1 MLMYSKRILGILGAV
16 VAIATISVVVGFEN
30 TDAKESSFHR
40 MYVSVGMDDF
50 FEMRPGQ
57 TMTLPF
63 NLTNTN
69 VERASS
75 VNVYVTEQ
83 DYEHLKD
90 TPFLA
95 PASGGIDMRLSE
107 SSITIPAS
115 TGDTLQKDSMS
126 VTVSIPEDTAPG
138 LYEYSLIV
146 EVANDSLQVRKYFYI
161 NVV

>member
-1 MLMYSKRILGILGAV
+1 MYSKRTLGVFGAI
-16 VAIATISVVVGFEN
+16 VAIAAISTVVAFEN

-40 MYVSVGMDDF
+40 MPVSVGMEHV

-63 NLTNTN
+63 NLTNLD

-90 TPFLA
+90 TPLLA
-95 PASGGIDMRLSE
+95 PTNNGIDMSLSK
-107 SSITIPAS
+107 SSNTIPAS
-115 TGDTLQKDSMS
+115 TGDVLQKDQMS
-126 VTVSIPEDTAPG
+126 VTVSVPEDTVPG
-138 LYEYSLIV
+138 LYEYTLIV
-146 EVANDSLQVRKYFYI
+146 ELANDSLQVRKYFYI

>member
-1 MLMYSKRILGILGAV
+1 MYSKRILGILGAV
-16 VAIATISVVVGFEN
+16 VAIATISTIVAFEN

-40 MYVSVGMDDF
+40 LHVSVGMDDF

-57 TMTLPF
+57 TMALPF
-63 NLTNTN
+63 NLTNMN

-90 TPFLA
+90 YPFLA
-95 PASGGIDMRLSE
+95 PTSSGIDMRLSK
-107 SSITIPAS
+107 SSSTIPAS
-115 TGDTLQKDSMS
+115 TEDTLQKDMMS
-126 VTVSIPEDTAPG
+126 VTVSVPEDTVSG
-138 LYEYSLIV
+138 LYEYTLIV